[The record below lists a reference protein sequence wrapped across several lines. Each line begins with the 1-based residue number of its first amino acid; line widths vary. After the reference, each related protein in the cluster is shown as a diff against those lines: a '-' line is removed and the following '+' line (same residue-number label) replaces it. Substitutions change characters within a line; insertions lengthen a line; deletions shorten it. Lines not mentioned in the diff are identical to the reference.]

1 MNEGLIDF
9 GLVEY
14 SDMTTD
20 SPRTIPAGRHLYP
33 AAALLVVLY
42 VNTFE
47 IWGML
52 VGFLG
57 GERAGLVP
65 FAALL
70 GALGCLPWL
79 VRGRGRIGL
88 RPGAL
93 IAAAALIA
101 FGLLIADPAFPAK
114 RIHVPQYLLLA
125 LVLRRALSDH
135 VGGGALTGTAV
146 LFTLLFGIHDEM
158 LQGLHPN
165 RTYGLRDM
173 AVNGVSGAA
182 GALLAAGIGLW
193 TGPAVPFRPDRRT
206 GAAAAVLACAVLF
219 LVLHLVDHRGTSPPV
234 WLGLPVVAT
243 GLALLAAGRA
253 AAASP
258 AVRHAATAFA
268 WITLP
273 LALYPV
279 MPHVAPLVFN

>member
-1 MNEGLIDF
+1 
-9 GLVEY
+9 
-14 SDMTTD
+14 MTTD
-20 SPRTIPAGRHLYP
+20 IPRTVPAGRYLYP
-33 AAALLVVLY
+33 AAALLVILY

-52 VGFLG
+52 VGALG

-65 FAALL
+65 FAALVA
-70 GALGCLPWL
+70 ALGCVPWL
-79 VRGRGRIGL
+79 VRGRGPTRL
-88 RPGAL
+88 RPGAVM
-93 IAAAALIA
+93 AAAALIA
-101 FGLLIADPAFPAK
+101 LGLLITDPAFPAK

-135 VGGGALTGTAV
+135 VGGAALTGTAV
-146 LFTLLFGIHDEM
+146 LFALLFGIHDEM

-206 GAAAAVLACAVLF
+206 ATAAAALAGAVLF
-219 LVLHLVDHRGTSPPV
+219 LVLQLVDHRGMPPPV
-234 WLGLPVVAT
+234 WLGLPVLAA
-243 GLALLAAGRA
+243 GLALLAAARA
-253 AAASP
+253 TASGP
-258 AVRHAATAFA
+258 AVGHAATALA